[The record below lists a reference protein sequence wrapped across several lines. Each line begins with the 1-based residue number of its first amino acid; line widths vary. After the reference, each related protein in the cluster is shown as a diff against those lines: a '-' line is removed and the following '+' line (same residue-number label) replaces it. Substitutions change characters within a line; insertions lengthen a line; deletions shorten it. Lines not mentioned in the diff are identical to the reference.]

1 MSGVAVISSRKLTFK
16 KQAILTI
23 FLIVLGALRGVQK
36 VTQVKF
42 VLSRE

>member
-1 MSGVAVISSRKLTFK
+1 MSGVVVIGSRKRTFK
-16 KQAILTI
+16 KEAILTI
-23 FLIVLGALRGVQK
+23 FLVVLGALRRVQK